1 MENTIINV
9 QVNQGTKYRISAFA
23 IPCGSDWSII
33 IQGGT
38 LPHIGGAAIA
48 GPAQNQTHFHG
59 LPLPNHRDD
68 VVALLFAKEL
78 SEAFHCNVSA
88 SAGIHIDNASV
99 DEIRYLT
106 DSAEKCC
113 QLLIAKMK
121 LCFERKKSPESLI

>member
-9 QVNQGTKYRISAFA
+9 QVNPGTKYIISAFA
-23 IPCGSDWSII
+23 IPCGSDWSVI

-48 GPAQNQTHFHG
+48 GHTQNQTYFHE
-59 LPLPNHRDD
+59 LPLPEHRDD
-68 VVALLFAKEL
+68 VVALLFAREL
-78 SEAFHCNVSA
+78 SNAFCCNVSA
-88 SAGIHIDNASV
+88 IAGIHIDNASA

-113 QLLIAKMK
+113 QLLIAKINMYT
-121 LCFERKKSPESLI
+121 SPSSYN